1 MSAAPPSAFRLLSGC
16 YEAASGSTT
25 DVCARKRHL
34 GLGMGRLGLGQSDSW
49 ALPFSAHLRPGLG
62 LLGAIHM
69 FGSTSFYCSPAIAFW
84 PFAPAAPFPAILAS
98 PLPLR
103 RWLNA
108 PVPGPCRGGRGSRAP
123 PCKSEW
129 GVRGAF
135 SALVNK
141 EESCPPA
148 ALKGP
153 EPFHF
158 FSGHFRVGCACFSRG
173 PLSATTKSG
182 HSPAMQISEHVVF
195 VEVHDSWQAAVHVAF
210 LLRST

>member
-1 MSAAPPSAFRLLSGC
+1 MLRGGEWFNDRCVRQKAPPGPWNGTSG
-16 YEAASGSTT
+16 
-25 DVCARKRHL
+25 ARSERQL
-34 GLGMGRLGLGQSDSW
+34 GLAFLST
-49 ALPFSAHLRPGLG
+49 PKTPGLG

-141 EESCPPA
+141 EESCPSA
-148 ALKGP
+148 ALKAWSLPPLLFWPLPRGLRMLQSRP
-153 EPFHF
+153 ALCYHQVGA
-158 FSGHFRVGCACFSRG
+158 FSCNADFGARRVRG
-173 PLSATTKSG
+173 SA
-182 HSPAMQISEHVVF
+182 
-195 VEVHDSWQAAVHVAF
+195 
-210 LLRST
+210 

>member
-1 MSAAPPSAFRLLSGC
+1 MLRGGEWFNDRCVRQKAPPGPWNGTSG
-16 YEAASGSTT
+16 
-25 DVCARKRHL
+25 ARSERQL
-34 GLGMGRLGLGQSDSW
+34 GLAFLST
-49 ALPFSAHLRPGLG
+49 PKTPGLG